1 MNVTTEQRSGVE
13 IMAVQGRID
22 STTSP
27 VLEAELLKWVGSA
40 ATRYVIDLS
49 GVNFMSSAAL
59 RVLLSMA
66 KRTSR
71 SGKTIVL
78 AGPTPEVQDI
88 LNIANFTAVFQI
100 APTVDEAAKG

>member
-1 MNVTTEQRSGVE
+1 MNVTTEQRNGVE
-13 IMAVQGRID
+13 IMAVVGRID

-27 VLEAELLKWVGSA
+27 ALETELLKWVESP
-40 ATRYVIDLS
+40 ATKYVLDLS

-71 SGKTIVL
+71 SGKKIIL
-78 AGPTPEVQDI
+78 ANPTAEVQDI
-88 LNIANFTAVFQI
+88 FSIANFTSIFQI
-100 APTVDEAAKG
+100 TPTVDAAVAG